1 MVSFVPVSVSTWVL
15 PPVFRAHRPDD
26 GGRNDAHVRQN
37 KGNSQ
42 QPDRRL
48 RGGAVEVAALRRVPL
63 RTVRFLQVCGS
74 ISRKYDVNFM
84 YMNPTKIVCEGFFY
98 SCFKKWYLLFSQA
111 KIANFNLKK
120 R

>member
-1 MVSFVPVSVSTWVL
+1 MVSFVPVSVSTRVL

-74 ISRKYDVNFM
+74 ISRKYDENLLTLMMLTLWYNFIQQRLFAKVFL
-84 YMNPTKIVCEGFFY
+84 TIV
-98 SCFKKWYLLFSQA
+98 
-111 KIANFNLKK
+111 LKSGTFCLVEQK
-120 R
+120 